1 MPLFQTLCSLVEN
14 NREVENNCAPVGDWM
29 TVNHECSVVM
39 RNASVKVECMRR
51 YLKQREGNNNA
62 IV

>member
-1 MPLFQTLCSLVEN
+1 
-14 NREVENNCAPVGDWM
+14 M

-39 RNASVKVECMRR
+39 RKASVTVKCMRR

-62 IV
+62 IVQSSNKPFWECIVLFGDDGIQAS